1 MSISPGSN
9 KNMGQEALVP
19 IQMEVL
25 VPVWVTNHDSNRD

>member
-19 IQMEVL
+19 VQMEAL
-25 VPVWVTNHDSNRD
+25 VPICGSNRD